1 MSLLAESKITENAAM
16 RARVAAAVRKTAA
29 TKGADGTAAGKL
41 AGQGLMDPYTLVPH
55 FLALAAANATIAA
68 GACHDCGYSTAED
81 GDLAYVVAS
90 NWDSVAAKL
99 HPETT

>member
-29 TKGADGTAAGKL
+29 TKGADGTAAGKI
-41 AGQGLMDPYTLVPH
+41 AAQGLLDPYTLVPH
-55 FLALAAANATIAA
+55 FLALVAANPAIAAA
-68 GACHDCGYSTAED
+68 ACHDCGYSSAED
-81 GDLAYVVAS
+81 GDIAYVVDAG
-90 NWDSVAAKL
+90 WDGVAAKL